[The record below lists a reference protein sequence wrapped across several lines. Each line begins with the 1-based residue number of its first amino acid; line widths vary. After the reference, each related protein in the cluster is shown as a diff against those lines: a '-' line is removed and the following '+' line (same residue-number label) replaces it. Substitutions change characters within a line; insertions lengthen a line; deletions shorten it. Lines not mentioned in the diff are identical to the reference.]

1 LPGVKG
7 IEAEVEVGDTVIG
20 KAAGIVLFK
29 LIVAVVPANA
39 AAFIMREAVAAKL
52 EAKRIR

>member
-20 KAAGIVLFK
+20 REAGTVPLK
-29 LIVAVVPANA
+29 LTVAVGPANA